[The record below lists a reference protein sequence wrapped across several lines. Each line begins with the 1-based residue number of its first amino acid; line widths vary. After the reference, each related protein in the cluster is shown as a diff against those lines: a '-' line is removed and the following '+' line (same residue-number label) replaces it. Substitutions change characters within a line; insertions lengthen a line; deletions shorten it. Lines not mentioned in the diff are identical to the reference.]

1 MSGVRGNLDR
11 AAWGGQRGPGG
22 VGVAVD
28 RPLAGRSLHL
38 AAEEVELLR
47 RRAEIL
53 SPADRALVLL
63 HLEKGSRFSEIAQ
76 VTGLNEVNVGRRIHK
91 LVGRLMDGQYIT
103 CVRHRALL
111 GTLNV
116 AIAKDRLIEGLSV
129 RGIAAKR
136 RTTTY
141 RVRRGLVQIQLL
153 LDGRLKT
160 QDD

>member
-1 MSGVRGNLDR
+1 MSRVRGNLDR

-22 VGVAVD
+22 VRIAVD
-28 RPLAGRSLHL
+28 RPLAGRGLHL
-38 AAEEVELLR
+38 AVEEVDLLR
-47 RRAEIL
+47 RRAAIL
-53 SPADRALVLL
+53 SRADRTLVLMY
-63 HLEKGSRFSEIAQ
+63 LEKGSRFSEIAQ
-76 VTGLNEVNVGRRIHK
+76 VSGLNEANVARRINK

-129 RGIAAKR
+129 RRIAAKR
-136 RTTTY
+136 RTTIY

-160 QDD
+160 EE

>member
-1 MSGVRGNLDR
+1 MSRVRGNPDR
-11 AAWGGQRGPGG
+11 AAWDARIGPGG

-28 RPLAGRSLHL
+28 RPVAGRGLHL
-38 AAEEVELLR
+38 AAEEAELLR
-47 RRAEIL
+47 RRAAIL
-53 SPADRALVLL
+53 SRADRTLVLMY
-63 HLEKGSRFSEIAQ
+63 LEKGSRFSEIAQ
-76 VTGLNEVNVGRRIHK
+76 VSGLNEVNVARRIHK

-116 AIAKDRLIEGLSV
+116 AIAKDRFIEGLSV
-129 RGIAAKR
+129 RRIVAKR

-160 QDD
+160 EE